1 MDMKIFNYNI
11 SPISNYELN
20 KNNKT
25 NKVQNNYSDGRFM
38 LNSLR
43 FLGDIN
49 RPLIKKSIDIPI
61 KDDEEFNEVMNRVY
75 SAKTLGGN
83 ELWIPED
90 YKNVF
95 ITYRNASDIEMGL
108 IPYCGESD
116 NSYLINVYLSG
127 RLEDSDIKRIQ
138 GHHFP
143 QNIDSCVDVVR
154 ALDYSLKNL
163 DKEFGKYEG
172 IVYRKGYMD
181 EGNGQ
186 FYSTTKDASV
196 IQDKCKDWTMFDSTE
211 KYSVIRLKN
220 GHKIYDFQEKMGS
233 VFAEKEAEVLTSRN
247 AKYRKLQPE
256 ELDEEL
262 LNAKEELA
270 RNLFYGADMIVS
282 GEWNPPMFYNKEQLL
297 SLVDVYDEI

>member
-38 LNSLR
+38 LNSLS

-143 QNIDSCVDVVR
+143 QNIDSCVDVAYIGNNEILIPCRHFPCIFRHKKPPHSVCNSGIY
-154 ALDYSLKNL
+154 YSN
-163 DKEFGKYEG
+163 
-172 IVYRKGYMD
+172 
-181 EGNGQ
+181 
-186 FYSTTKDASV
+186 
-196 IQDKCKDWTMFDSTE
+196 
-211 KYSVIRLKN
+211 VIRENIL
-220 GHKIYDFQEKMGS
+220 
-233 VFAEKEAEVLTSRN
+233 
-247 AKYRKLQPE
+247 
-256 ELDEEL
+256 
-262 LNAKEELA
+262 
-270 RNLFYGADMIVS
+270 
-282 GEWNPPMFYNKEQLL
+282 
-297 SLVDVYDEI
+297 

>member
-38 LNSLR
+38 LNSLS

-143 QNIDSCVDVVR
+143 QNIDSCVDV
-154 ALDYSLKNL
+154 
-163 DKEFGKYEG
+163 
-172 IVYRKGYMD
+172 
-181 EGNGQ
+181 
-186 FYSTTKDASV
+186 
-196 IQDKCKDWTMFDSTE
+196 
-211 KYSVIRLKN
+211 RL
-220 GHKIYDFQEKMGS
+220 F
-233 VFAEKEAEVLTSRN
+233 T
-247 AKYRKLQPE
+247 
-256 ELDEEL
+256 
-262 LNAKEELA
+262 
-270 RNLFYGADMIVS
+270 
-282 GEWNPPMFYNKEQLL
+282 
-297 SLVDVYDEI
+297 